1 MVSFVMQ
8 CSIFIV
14 MLRDIRPSFIRLNV
28 AAPLECISQ
37 MKRKIVVQK
46 ERKKGF
52 AVIDIKNNGTGAVLT
67 TLHCLH
73 NLRVGPMEEN
83 QL

>member
-14 MLRDIRPSFIRLNV
+14 ILRVIRPSFIRLNV

-37 MKRKIVVQK
+37 RKRKIVVQK
-46 ERKKGF
+46 EKKGF
-52 AVIDIKNNGTGAVLT
+52 AVMDIKNNGTGVVLT